1 MPVKVCRYGK
11 VEGGA
16 HSDDEKEYAGHS
28 NHTEEV
34 NNNDILSMSGK
45 DGMHVVNVS
54 GCGMD
59 WIQVGWNW
67 RQEAQSDVHE
77 S

>member
-1 MPVKVCRYGK
+1 MPVKVCGYGE

-16 HSDDEKEYAGHS
+16 HSDDEKDAGHG

-34 NNNDILSMSGK
+34 NNNDSLGMRGK
-45 DGMHVVNVS
+45 DGMHVVDVS

-67 RQEAQSDVHE
+67 R
-77 S
+77 